1 MYSSQKRTQ
10 PVSIQLNG
18 IEYPVPSIENAIYT
32 LRPNAT
38 WEYIS
43 GAFTQYNDPDG
54 NSEPTKEEIDTEVD
68 RMQNLYAF
76 YEYSRNRKQ
85 NYKNISD
92 QLDLLYQDINSGLF
106 GDSAKTG
113 SWFTH
118 VKSIKDEF
126 PKETHEDPNTF
137 VRVKRYSDGTLKS
150 D

>member
-38 WEYIS
+38 WQWERDS
-43 GAFTQYNDPDG
+43 FTAYEDPNG
-54 NSEPTKEEIDTEVD
+54 KPEPLFEEILSEVD
-68 RMQNLYAF
+68 RMENLYAF